1 MPGARTCAQ
10 DLYAVWAAPWLAL
23 AYSRLR
29 GRRGRKAVE
38 AEEDQAGEADMA
50 RLLAREGGGEDGA
63 KAPPPAQRPPAS
75 RRAMHLLV
83 AVFPILLGTARYFA
97 PKSSYPVMARPLCLD
112 APVDGAQAG
121 K

>member
-50 RLLAREGGGEDGA
+50 RLLAREGGGEEGEERGGEE
-63 KAPPPAQRPPAS
+63 QEV
-75 RRAMHLLV
+75 LLSPSV
-83 AVFPILLGTARYFA
+83 I
-97 PKSSYPVMARPLCLD
+97 
-112 APVDGAQAG
+112 
-121 K
+121 